1 MPVWLNDLG
10 IVSALGVGH
19 QQTIDSINSQHI
31 NTLTATDELAFGG
44 RQTYVGMVKTLPL
57 SAILRTHTLI
67 DDALAQI
74 KPTLEQLNIAAQ
86 RIAVVIGTSTASI
99 HEGERARIHL
109 KQAGHWPP
117 KYSYNDQTLVAP
129 AHYIAKQ
136 LNATG
141 PCYSISTA
149 CSSSSKAMISARAL
163 LLADLADVVI
173 CGGIDSLCQLTVNGF
188 DSLSS
193 VSDSVCQP
201 FSVTRSGINIGEGAA
216 LFVMSKKTNQGNAV
230 AFLGGGESSDAHHIS
245 APAPDGSG
253 AEQAMCAALID
264 ANLTADAIDY
274 INAHGTATQ
283 QNDAMESLAINR
295 VFGNNTPVSSSKHL
309 SGHTLGAAGAIEAG
323 ICWLSLIKN
332 DCLTTL
338 PFNNGEKDP
347 ALGEI
352 ALLTSPFIKPLKYCL
367 SNSFAFGGNNVSVI
381 LGLIDEQ
388 L

>member
-1 MPVWLNDLG
+1 MPIWLNDLG

-19 QQTIDSINSQHI
+19 QQTIDSINAQQS
-31 NTLTATDELAFGG
+31 NTLTLTNELAFAG
-44 RQTYVGMVKTLPL
+44 RATYVGMVKTLPL
-57 SAILRTHTLI
+57 SATLRTYSLI
-67 DDALAQI
+67 DAALAQI
-74 KPTLEQLNIAAQ
+74 KPTLAQFNVPEQ

-99 HEGERARIHL
+99 HEGERARMEL
-109 KQAGHWPP
+109 KQADSWPD
-117 KYSYNDQTLVAP
+117 KYNYNDQTLVAP
-129 AHYIAKQ
+129 ADYIAKQ

-173 CGGIDSLCQLTVNGF
+173 CGGVDSLCQLTVNGF

-193 VSDSVCQP
+193 ISDEVCQP
-201 FSVTRSGINIGEGAA
+201 FALTRSGINIGEGAA
-216 LFVMSKKTNQGNAV
+216 LFVMSKKRNQQNSV

-253 AEQAMCAALID
+253 AEQAMRAALND
-264 ANLTADAIDY
+264 ANLPAEAIDY
-274 INAHGTATQ
+274 INAHGTATA

-323 ICWLSLIKN
+323 ICWLSLIN
-332 DCLTTL
+332 HDFVTTL
-338 PFNNGEKDP
+338 PFNTGEQDP

>member
-10 IVSALGVGH
+10 IVSALGAGH
-19 QQTIDSINSQHI
+19 QQTIKSLNSQHI
-31 NTLTATDELAFGG
+31 NTLTATDELAFDG

-57 SAILRTHTLI
+57 SATLRTYTLI

-74 KPTLEQLNIAAQ
+74 KPTLDQLKIAEQ

-99 HEGERARIHL
+99 HEGERARIEL
-109 KQAGHWPP
+109 KHAGHWPQ
-117 KYSYNDQTLVAP
+117 KYNYNDQTLVAP
-129 AHYIAKQ
+129 ADYIAKQ

-173 CGGIDSLCQLTVNGF
+173 CGGVDSLCQLTVNGF

-193 VSDSVCQP
+193 ISDAVCQP
-201 FSVTRSGINIGEGAA
+201 FSLTRSGINIGEGAA
-216 LFVMSKKTNQGNAV
+216 LFVMSKKRNQGNAV
-230 AFLGGGESSDAHHIS
+230 AFIGGGESSDAHHIS

-253 AEQAMCAALID
+253 AEQAMCAALRD
-264 ANLTADAIDY
+264 ANLTADDIDY

-323 ICWLSLIKN
+323 ICWLSLINN
-332 DCLTTL
+332 DSVTTL
-338 PFNNGEKDP
+338 PFNTGEQDP

>member
-10 IVSALGVGH
+10 IVSALGTGH
-19 QQTIDSINSQHI
+19 QQTIDSINSQHS
-31 NTLTATDELAFGG
+31 NTLTATDELAFAG
-44 RQTYVGMVKTLPL
+44 RSTYVGMVKTLPL
-57 SAILRTHTLI
+57 SAMLRTYALI

-74 KPTLEQLNIAAQ
+74 KPTLEQFKVAEQ
-86 RIAVVIGTSTASI
+86 RIAVVVGTSTASI
-99 HEGERARIHL
+99 HEGERSR
-109 KQAGHWPP
+109 KQFKQTGQWPRH
-117 KYSYNDQTLVAP
+117 YSYSDQALVAP

-136 LNATG
+136 LHAGG

-173 CGGIDSLCQLTVNGF
+173 CGGVDSLCQLTVNGF

-193 VSDSVCQP
+193 ISDAVCQP
-201 FSVTRSGINIGEGAA
+201 FSLTRSGINIGEGAA
-216 LFVMSKKTNQGNAV
+216 LFVMSKKRNQGQTV

-253 AEQAMCAALID
+253 AEQAMCAALRD
-264 ANLTADAIDY
+264 ANITADAIDY

-332 DCLTTL
+332 DCLATL
-338 PFNNGEKDP
+338 PFNSGDKDP
-347 ALGEI
+347 SLGEI

-367 SNSFAFGGNNVSVI
+367 SNSFAFGGNNVSVV

>member
-10 IVSALGVGH
+10 IVSALGIGH
-19 QQTIDSINSQHI
+19 QQTIDSLNSQPS
-31 NTLTATDELAFGG
+31 NTLTATDELAFCG
-44 RQTYVGMVKTLPL
+44 RATYVGMVKTLPL
-57 SAILRTHTLI
+57 SATLRTYSLI
-67 DDALAQI
+67 DDAVAQI
-74 KPTLEQLNIAAQ
+74 KPTLEQFNIADQ

-99 HEGERARIHL
+99 HEGERARIQL
-109 KQAGHWPP
+109 KQAGRWPQ

-173 CGGIDSLCQLTVNGF
+173 CGGVDSLCQLTVNGF

-193 VSDSVCQP
+193 ISDAVCQP
-201 FSVTRSGINIGEGAA
+201 FSLTRSGINIGEGAA
-216 LFVMSKKTNQGNAV
+216 LFVMSKKRNQGSAV
-230 AFLGGGESSDAHHIS
+230 AFMGGGESSDAHHIS

-253 AEQAMCAALID
+253 AEQAMRAALSD
-264 ANLTADAIDY
+264 ANLTAEAIDY
-274 INAHGTATQ
+274 INAHGTATE

-295 VFGNNTPVSSSKHL
+295 IFGNNTPVSSSKHL

-338 PFNNGEKDP
+338 PFNNGEQDS
-347 ALGEI
+347 ALDEI
-352 ALLTSPFIKPLKYCL
+352 ALLTSSFIKPLKYCL